1 MASGLPVGGP
11 AAPASG
17 LPHLLHQLPSPLG
30 TFSKKTWE
38 AVSTM
43 NPLPWVSAAGTPQ
56 HAPWPGG
63 AFRRCD
69 VVKPVPSCSGLLA
82 GGAHILSGL
91 WLLHLDS
98 SCGFL
103 KEMAGERGGT
113 LCSKPGIMGTPGAL
127 QGLPG
132 CLGLPACQ
140 VEINPLSSKLEGALR
155 ALAGSPAEQG
165 VPLGSADL
173 DWP

>member
-1 MASGLPVGGP
+1 M
-11 AAPASG
+11 
-17 LPHLLHQLPSPLG
+17 
-30 TFSKKTWE
+30 
-38 AVSTM
+38 
-43 NPLPWVSAAGTPQ
+43 
-56 HAPWPGG
+56 
-63 AFRRCD
+63 
-69 VVKPVPSCSGLLA
+69 VKPVPSCSGLLA

-91 WLLHLDS
+91 WLPHLDS
-98 SCGFL
+98 YCGFL

-127 QGLPG
+127 QGLLG